1 MSYLQKENENEDMV
15 HENEDIECG
24 IENED
29 RNIKEDKFTVNT
41 ARIPP
46 LAPSREAA
54 AKTGAKVITLL
65 NITVPA
71 VNDA

>member
-1 MSYLQKENENEDMV
+1 MVHESEDMECGN
-15 HENEDIECG
+15 ENEDIE
-24 IENED
+24 NED
-29 RNIKEDKFTVNT
+29 KNIKEDKFTVNT

-54 AKTGAKVITLL
+54 AKTGAKVTTFL